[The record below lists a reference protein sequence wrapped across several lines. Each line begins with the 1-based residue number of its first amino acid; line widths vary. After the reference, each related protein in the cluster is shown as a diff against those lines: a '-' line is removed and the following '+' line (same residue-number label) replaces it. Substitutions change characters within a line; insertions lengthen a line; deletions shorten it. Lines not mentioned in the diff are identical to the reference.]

1 MYYTISKTGRGWV
14 GKSFHSVYTEQQDK
28 IFTTRWSL
36 MTFESIL
43 NKIIFQYLK
52 ELSNE
57 EKEIPNLP
65 ISVEDQIEFL
75 KQRVFAED
83 ENIKAKL
90 DAAFKAWKFLSAD
103 RYEDNNMWTELSEQ
117 KKDAINTI
125 NDFSNGFLQKQSR
138 NTFYT
143 KRIIKD
149 DKDFL
154 KTIEEFVYDNS
165 TNLQVFRIGYDKYS
179 HLEEWKKLADV
190 KQNEETFIKAQAIVL
205 LLEMDDIETAKAKL
219 EKLKIKGLNKY
230 LPSLFESLEAIKKID
245 EEFKDF
251 EGIQGERSL
260 QNYWDL
266 VAKMAGNEE
275 TLLALIAHKLTQAKY
290 PNPQIYTTKE
300 EMKAAK
306 DRATLL
312 VHSVYLPLSRRF
324 GNSPMYEYVR
334 NDLFES
340 SNPQE
345 YLNLLN
351 IIETLYGIPYT
362 QFYEINKGIQSDAET
377 FLRDKRGLPKDSF
390 VVKFRPK
397 TLYSMHEKLNSE
409 RRKGEIIHTIGKTEK
424 GMVKIM
430 LTSDEPIFKSIL
442 DGLLTDD
449 DKTEI
454 ASNIEEHYDDLTDKQ
469 KEIVNKIVSKTRS
482 TIFENYEFVDHIKEV
497 FSKLPEELM
506 DKSSGLRKKDALR
519 DYLVA
524 NNMWVEV
531 YFVDI
536 FGLEIRDL
544 IGLHIVVNNDEYD
557 EYVTEDM
564 EQKFTEF
571 FEERFDTF
579 KKDKNNKQA
588 RLKFSAVK
596 TSLPVEI
603 CLYKKVDYEEE
614 IYGLYNLETLSAPH
628 YQYKTGRK
636 IEIYPEIEDL
646 IKKLRELE
654 KDKTKRMGSE
664 IKEVRKQIKTLMN
677 LVLFDG
683 TFIHEVALGYL
694 VKREEERKQ
703 FVFTPDEYI
712 PGDSLEENRKQVFED
727 KNLDNKTIF
736 FVEYEGGYYVMDL
749 AKGATV
755 QELMNS
761 KYFAD
766 DEIAVYD
773 EDGEPLGMDVK
784 LEDAGVYKVIK
795 TDVEAVSPAI
805 SDEELKEKSIRT
817 QIRYFGRTNSAKSK
831 VSTLT
836 ENIKNYSD
844 LSEFAA
850 FLIFDEKNIK
860 ILDERKYTIEQL
872 AAKLY
877 DENSTNE
884 ILSNKQNLVEALKII
899 FGVINKLEL
908 EDLAPSTFIKRSVMI
923 ANHYNLLS
931 MFELFEG
938 MDYGVINFRD
948 IINYYKT
955 CIFIKTKS
963 EKISEQDILALF
975 YEKFG
980 EGKIKPVNTRKRPN
994 AKYNLIINDKKFYVD
1009 YEGYEFSVIQDLLES
1024 KSIHFEYVLD
1034 KSSREIGK
1042 KENKEKIF
1050 ITMDFARPK
1059 EFLPL
1064 MSLGNNVEQLVR
1076 YAMVHH
1082 SRIVSAILEKTHEI
1096 AHKSEDTGKTDSL
1109 TEEESGLMAQI
1120 LMGIFSRDSYYDK
1133 RYEDAQNLLAQETPY
1148 LTQEDIDIIKN
1159 IEHLDLSEYADLLKR
1174 FGVDEKQIIER
1185 FKGLNFKVSRS
1196 FDLHVDSMDMYS
1208 FATIGIDPVTGNE
1221 TLFMSEALLR
1231 EISNAYP
1238 ADEEDKRN
1246 ERQNLL
1252 RQAVIHELIEMTILE
1267 LQQTDTDEEEYNSVN
1282 YKKIHELFEKYEG
1295 QRILTDFIKN
1305 TALPNTLHL
1314 KDALFDEIDYIME
1327 QSDTTETDAKSTIAL
1342 MFGNL
1347 NIDSFI
1353 NTYRAYRDKKVGRI
1367 FISGN
1372 TRGSLGIL
1380 KILRDIDSHPE
1391 FKPFLEGIAQGGDT
1405 TSVRTVKDLLSLP
1418 KEEFDKLTPKDLEAL
1433 PKRSSKVS
1441 YLNEEKTGQISKEEI
1456 FNLVSED
1463 GVTEAAII
1471 KWIMLESAR
1480 QEGLTRKDINN
1491 LIRAISLETDA
1502 ANTLQNIE
1510 NIFSQQ
1516 EFLDFIS
1523 GQDNIDVVIIQN
1535 PFSQLRAKA
1544 TLNKYLHSDRR
1555 NAAAQNKTFNIHTM
1569 KFDDNSLDYYTTTDK
1584 LNKSLG
1590 EWTRLIAYTLKGDIY
1605 PIIGQQE
1612 GLNAIPSEVFKSLFP
1627 LLTILNS
1634 KEKQELKNVFNFLI
1648 DANTKE
1654 IKDMFLNALN
1664 DEEKDELKKISNDKK
1679 LNDEEKI
1686 NKKKTLV
1693 LKALLRNYSVENKL
1707 DQNKY
1712 SFIEQFIEAVNS
1724 NDIEQRAKEKWP
1736 NIEAAQEVPQVD
1748 LEQGLS
1754 LENRMETMQSIL
1766 SAA

>member
-1 MYYTISKTGRGWV
+1 
-14 GKSFHSVYTEQQDK
+14 
-28 IFTTRWSL
+28 
-36 MTFESIL
+36 
-43 NKIIFQYLK
+43 
-52 ELSNE
+52 
-57 EKEIPNLP
+57 
-65 ISVEDQIEFL
+65 
-75 KQRVFAED
+75 
-83 ENIKAKL
+83 
-90 DAAFKAWKFLSAD
+90 
-103 RYEDNNMWTELSEQ
+103 
-117 KKDAINTI
+117 
-125 NDFSNGFLQKQSR
+125 
-138 NTFYT
+138 
-143 KRIIKD
+143 
-149 DKDFL
+149 
-154 KTIEEFVYDNS
+154 
-165 TNLQVFRIGYDKYS
+165 
-179 HLEEWKKLADV
+179 
-190 KQNEETFIKAQAIVL
+190 
-205 LLEMDDIETAKAKL
+205 
-219 EKLKIKGLNKY
+219 
-230 LPSLFESLEAIKKID
+230 LFESLEAIKKID

-351 IIETLYGIPYT
+351 IKETLYGIPYT

-654 KDKTKRMGSE
+654 KDKTKRMGNE

-877 DENSTNE
+877 DKNSTNE
-884 ILSNKQNLVEALKII
+884 ILNNKENLVEALKII

-975 YEKFG
+975 SEKFG

-1372 TRGSLGIL
+1372 TRGSLAIL
-1380 KILRDIDSHPE
+1380 KILRDVENHPE
-1391 FKPFLEGIAQGGDT
+1391 FKPFLDGIVQGGDIS
-1405 TSVRTVKDLLSLP
+1405 SVRTVKDLLSLP
-1418 KEEFDKLTPKDLEAL
+1418 KEEFEKLTPKDLEAL
-1433 PKRSSKVS
+1433 PKRSSEVS
-1441 YLNEEKTGQISKEEI
+1441 YLKEEKTGPVSKEEI
-1456 FNLVSED
+1456 FELVSKD

-1480 QEGLTRKDINN
+1480 QDAEKYGLTRKDINN
-1491 LIRAISLETDA
+1491 LIRSISLETDA

-1544 TLNKYLHSDRR
+1544 TLNKYLHSDKR

-1712 SFIEQFIEAVNS
+1712 SFIKQFIETVNS